1 MKPLQ
6 SPARARS
13 EFFDSVQK
21 GLLLGAAVLALVL
34 PPAGIMHRQAPQAP
48 QAPARVAPLLSSS
61 GEEVPGMAPQAP
73 ARVAPQPVVR
83 LADFAGF
90 VPSPDVRHMANW
102 AVHTRDHQN
111 KSIVIVDKKGAS
123 VYVFDPAGHLKGN
136 APVLLGAA
144 AGDHTVP
151 GIGDKPI
158 GQVLPEERTTPA
170 GRYVAEVGMNMRGE
184 DVVWV
189 DYDSAVSMHRV
200 LTSNPSERRL
210 ERLASETVDDNRI
223 SYGCINLPRDFYEA
237 VLSPAVRSSGAIIYV
252 LPETQSVQSL
262 FGSYDVES
270 ALKLAHR

>member
-6 SPARARS
+6 TSTRARS

-34 PPAGIMHRQAPQAP
+34 PPNAFVHRQASRP
-48 QAPARVAPLLSSS
+48 V
-61 GEEVPGMAPQAP
+61 P
-73 ARVAPQPVVR
+73 ARVAPQPVR
-83 LADFAGF
+83 LADFAGM
-90 VPSPDVRHMANW
+90 VPSPDVRHLANW
-102 AVHTRDHQN
+102 AVHTGDHQN

-123 VYVFDPAGHLKGN
+123 VYVFDQSGHLKGN

-144 AGDHTVP
+144 VGDHTVP

-189 DYDSAVSMHRV
+189 DYESAVSMHRV
-200 LTSNPSERRL
+200 ITSNPAERRL

-223 SYGCINLPRDFYEA
+223 SYGCINLPRDFYET
-237 VLSPAVRSSGAIIYV
+237 VLSPAVRTAGAIIYV
-252 LPETQSVQSL
+252 LPETQSVQQL

-270 ALKLAHR
+270 AMKLARR